1 MSNEELAVAI
11 RAGERDKL
19 MELWGQVRRLV
30 HDMAYKRPESHN
42 GPGCHA
48 GRSYASGLPGL
59 PGGREAYDPSVGF
72 RFPPTSLTR

>member
-30 HDMAYKRPESHN
+30 HDMAYKRLRATN
-42 GPGCHA
+42 GA
-48 GRSYASGLPGL
+48 GVSRWTTLCKRVSWASWRP
-59 PGGREAYDPSVGF
+59 
-72 RFPPTSLTR
+72 

>member
-30 HDMAYKRPESHN
+30 HDMAYKRLRATN
-42 GPGCHA
+42 GA
-48 GRSYASGLPGL
+48 GGEI
-59 PGGREAYDPSVGF
+59 GRAHV
-72 RFPPTSLTR
+72 